1 MIHNGH
7 IRLFKFA
14 RSLSD
19 KLIVGL
25 YSDDIASDSVEINM
39 NDRLEAL
46 KEINIIDEIVII
58 EKNLKVTLN
67 QIKPDFIVKG
77 FEFQNKV
84 NEESKIIKGT
94 KCQLVF
100 SSGEVN
106 LSINENEYK
115 KKNNLFS
122 IPNDY
127 LLRHKINKKKLS
139 LQ

>member
-7 IRLFKFA
+7 IGLFKFA

-58 EKNLKVTLN
+58 KKFKVTLN
-67 QIKPDFIVKG
+67 QITDFIVKVLS
-77 FEFQNKV
+77 FRIKLMKSLKLLKEQNV
-84 NEESKIIKGT
+84 N
-94 KCQLVF
+94 
-100 SSGEVN
+100 
-106 LSINENEYK
+106 
-115 KKNNLFS
+115 
-122 IPNDY
+122 
-127 LLRHKINKKKLS
+127 
-139 LQ
+139 

>member
-58 EKNLKVTLN
+58 K
-67 QIKPDFIVKG
+67 
-77 FEFQNKV
+77 
-84 NEESKIIKGT
+84 KI
-94 KCQLVF
+94 
-100 SSGEVN
+100 
-106 LSINENEYK
+106 
-115 KKNNLFS
+115 
-122 IPNDY
+122 
-127 LLRHKINKKKLS
+127 
-139 LQ
+139 